1 MSENNYFSPVFV
13 NDINERLEKNFSDE
27 AVRKQNFN
35 TIQNIAE
42 NLNIGKKFK
51 VPQAELL
58 YLLCE
63 KNPLELYRIRQISEK
78 FKDIEHNLDGSE
90 DDKNLLCRVLS
101 NYFKEQMNIDPDG
114 LLVDKIAET
123 FPKVLDYARDDD
135 ITISVFYNTHHET
148 NVTFNK
154 REIIDKFYS
163 VDYGVLVANLGQVK
177 TPIFSKRN
185 LKEAEYEVKRL
196 DIMSQAIDSLT
207 PAKFMLFALHFDKYI
222 EKLPDIDDD
231 LAIGAIK
238 NVVPVIKNGKNKILN
253 SVGNIWGTDI
263 SDHGSSG
270 FVFRC
275 LTSRVTPYNI
285 TRLCRIAEQIPSSD
299 ENRFEQIRLDAI
311 AVNDAFPRLRSYI
324 HNQQPQQHKL
334 LKRMVL
340 YYDAVKGLNP
350 ELDVSYRTAKLQR
363 IVNYIE
369 ANSPDYNI
377 SADDLFNI
385 KKYDAQTRDSQSN
398 QTTNIEVLRRL
409 MNNTTP
415 RTLET
420 PQIND
425 PYTKHLLEELMDIEF
440 PFVRHDTYGLYLQKL
455 NNHLERKMKA
465 GSIGIQPKTINSI
478 LWSERRGFL
487 LLQDMDAGYQLHAFK
502 TPWFK
507 EILRFYELTNSSQ
520 DTPNSDLNKFLA
532 SIKDS
537 EMEEAYIKISHRISN
552 EIVALTQ
559 RQKKDAMEYSQ
570 YIGKLNISDSEKE
583 KQQKKIKRL
592 SGHKSRTQSFRLQS
606 GQCPVQLH
614 FAQAH
619 ALQGTGRLYEKT
631 AGKPHRHRHQRLSN
645 KEAAQIAETGK
656 ANVPHQRHIHYA
668 RKRA

>member
-35 TIQNIAE
+35 TIQNIAKI
-42 NLNIGKKFK
+42 LRIGKKFK

-520 DTPNSDLNKFLA
+520 GTPNSDLNKFLA

-583 KQQKKIKRL
+583 KQQKKIKDSLDIKVGRNL
-592 SGHKSRTQSFRLQS
+592 SGYSLANALFNCISPKRTPYKALADYMKRRQESRTGIVIRDYLIKKQ
-606 GQCPVQLH
+606 
-614 FAQAH
+614 
-619 ALQGTGRLYEKT
+619 
-631 AGKPHRHRHQRLSN
+631 HR
-645 KEAAQIAETGK
+645 
-656 ANVPHQRHIHYA
+656 
-668 RKRA
+668 

>member
-520 DTPNSDLNKFLA
+520 GTPNSDLNKFLA

-583 KQQKKIKRL
+583 KQQKKIKDSLDIKVGRNL
-592 SGHKSRTQSFRLQS
+592 SGYSLANALFNCISPKRTPYKALADYMKRRQESRTGIVIRDYLIKKQ
-606 GQCPVQLH
+606 
-614 FAQAH
+614 
-619 ALQGTGRLYEKT
+619 
-631 AGKPHRHRHQRLSN
+631 HR
-645 KEAAQIAETGK
+645 
-656 ANVPHQRHIHYA
+656 
-668 RKRA
+668 

>member
-1 MSENNYFSPVFV
+1 MSENNYLSPVFV

-27 AVRKQNFN
+27 EVRKQNFN
-35 TIQNIAE
+35 TIQNIAK

-78 FKDIEHNLDGSE
+78 FKDIEHNIDGSE

-101 NYFKEQMNIDPDG
+101 NYFKEQMNIDPNG

-231 LAIGAIK
+231 LAVGAIK

-275 LTSRVTPYNI
+275 LTSKVTPYNI

-334 LKRMVL
+334 LKRIVL

-377 SADDLFNI
+377 NADDLFNI

-570 YIGKLNISDSEKE
+570 YIGKLNISDGEKE
-583 KQQKKIKRL
+583 KQQKKIKDSLDIKVGRNL
-592 SGHKSRTQSFRLQS
+592 SGYSLANALFNCISPKRTPYKALADYMKRRQESRTGIVIRDYLIKKQ
-606 GQCPVQLH
+606 
-614 FAQAH
+614 
-619 ALQGTGRLYEKT
+619 
-631 AGKPHRHRHQRLSN
+631 HR
-645 KEAAQIAETGK
+645 
-656 ANVPHQRHIHYA
+656 
-668 RKRA
+668 

>member
-1 MSENNYFSPVFV
+1 MSENNYLSPVFV

-27 AVRKQNFN
+27 EVRKQNFN
-35 TIQNIAE
+35 TIQNIAK

-78 FKDIEHNLDGSE
+78 FKDIEHNIDGSE

-101 NYFKEQMNIDPDG
+101 NYFKEQMNIDPNG

-231 LAIGAIK
+231 LAVGAIK

-253 SVGNIWGTDI
+253 SVGNIWGTNI

-275 LTSRVTPYNI
+275 LTSKVTPYNI

-377 SADDLFNI
+377 NADDLFNI

-570 YIGKLNISDSEKE
+570 YIGKLNISDGEKE
-583 KQQKKIKRL
+583 KQQKKIKDSLDIKVGRNL
-592 SGHKSRTQSFRLQS
+592 SGYSLANALFNCISPKRTPYKALADYMKRRQESRTGIVIRDYLIKKQ
-606 GQCPVQLH
+606 
-614 FAQAH
+614 
-619 ALQGTGRLYEKT
+619 
-631 AGKPHRHRHQRLSN
+631 HR
-645 KEAAQIAETGK
+645 
-656 ANVPHQRHIHYA
+656 
-668 RKRA
+668 

>member
-583 KQQKKIKRL
+583 KQQKKL
-592 SGHKSRTQSFRLQS
+592 
-606 GQCPVQLH
+606 
-614 FAQAH
+614 
-619 ALQGTGRLYEKT
+619 KT
-631 AGKPHRHRHQRLSN
+631 LW
-645 KEAAQIAETGK
+645 T
-656 ANVPHQRHIHYA
+656 
-668 RKRA
+668 

>member
-1 MSENNYFSPVFV
+1 MSENNYLSPVFV

-27 AVRKQNFN
+27 EVRKQNFN
-35 TIQNIAE
+35 TIQNIAK

-78 FKDIEHNLDGSE
+78 FKDIEHNIDGSE

-101 NYFKEQMNIDPDG
+101 NYFKEQMNIDPNG

-231 LAIGAIK
+231 LAVGAIK

-275 LTSRVTPYNI
+275 LTSKVTPYNI

-377 SADDLFNI
+377 NADDLFNI

-570 YIGKLNISDSEKE
+570 YIGKLIISDGEKE
-583 KQQKKIKRL
+583 KQQKKIKDSLDIKVGRNL
-592 SGHKSRTQSFRLQS
+592 SGYSLANALFNCISPKRTPYKALADYMKRRQESRTGIVIRDYLIKKQ
-606 GQCPVQLH
+606 
-614 FAQAH
+614 
-619 ALQGTGRLYEKT
+619 
-631 AGKPHRHRHQRLSN
+631 HR
-645 KEAAQIAETGK
+645 
-656 ANVPHQRHIHYA
+656 
-668 RKRA
+668 

>member
-1 MSENNYFSPVFV
+1 MSENNYLSPVFV

-27 AVRKQNFN
+27 EVRKQNFN
-35 TIQNIAE
+35 TIQNIAK

-78 FKDIEHNLDGSE
+78 FKDIEHNIDGSE

-101 NYFKEQMNIDPDG
+101 NYFKEQMNIDPNG

-231 LAIGAIK
+231 LAVGAIK

-275 LTSRVTPYNI
+275 LTSKVTPYNI

-311 AVNDAFPRLRSYI
+311 AVSGAFPRLRSYI

-377 SADDLFNI
+377 NADDLFNI

-570 YIGKLNISDSEKE
+570 YIGKLNISDGEKE
-583 KQQKKIKRL
+583 KQQKKIKDSLDIKVGRNL
-592 SGHKSRTQSFRLQS
+592 SGYSLANALFNCISPKRTPYKALADYMKRRQESRTGIVIRDYLIKKQ
-606 GQCPVQLH
+606 
-614 FAQAH
+614 
-619 ALQGTGRLYEKT
+619 
-631 AGKPHRHRHQRLSN
+631 HR
-645 KEAAQIAETGK
+645 
-656 ANVPHQRHIHYA
+656 
-668 RKRA
+668 

>member
-398 QTTNIEVLRRL
+398 QTTNIEVLCRL

-583 KQQKKIKRL
+583 KQQKKIKDSLDIKVGRNL
-592 SGHKSRTQSFRLQS
+592 SGYSLANALFNCISPKRTPYKALADYMKRRQESRTGIVIRDYLIKKQ
-606 GQCPVQLH
+606 
-614 FAQAH
+614 
-619 ALQGTGRLYEKT
+619 
-631 AGKPHRHRHQRLSN
+631 HR
-645 KEAAQIAETGK
+645 
-656 ANVPHQRHIHYA
+656 
-668 RKRA
+668 

>member
-1 MSENNYFSPVFV
+1 MSENNYLSPVFV

-27 AVRKQNFN
+27 EVRKQNFN
-35 TIQNIAE
+35 TIQNIAK

-63 KNPLELYRIRQISEK
+63 KNPLKLYRIRQISEK

-114 LLVDKIAET
+114 LLVNKIAET

-231 LAIGAIK
+231 LAVGAIK

-334 LKRMVL
+334 LKRIVL

-377 SADDLFNI
+377 NADDLFNI

-570 YIGKLNISDSEKE
+570 YIGKLNISDGEKE
-583 KQQKKIKRL
+583 KQQKKIKDSLDIKVGRNL
-592 SGHKSRTQSFRLQS
+592 SGYSLANALFNCISPKRTPYKALADYMKRRQESRTGIVIRDYLIKKQ
-606 GQCPVQLH
+606 
-614 FAQAH
+614 
-619 ALQGTGRLYEKT
+619 
-631 AGKPHRHRHQRLSN
+631 HR
-645 KEAAQIAETGK
+645 
-656 ANVPHQRHIHYA
+656 
-668 RKRA
+668 

>member
-1 MSENNYFSPVFV
+1 MSENNYLSPVFV

-27 AVRKQNFN
+27 EVRKQNFN
-35 TIQNIAE
+35 TIQNIAK

-78 FKDIEHNLDGSE
+78 FKDIEHNIDGSE

-101 NYFKEQMNIDPDG
+101 NYFKEQMNIDPNG

-231 LAIGAIK
+231 LAVGAIK

-275 LTSRVTPYNI
+275 LTSKVTPYNI

-377 SADDLFNI
+377 NADDLFNI

-502 TPWFK
+502 TPWVK

-570 YIGKLNISDSEKE
+570 YIGKLNISDGEKE
-583 KQQKKIKRL
+583 KQQKKIKDSLDIKVGRNL
-592 SGHKSRTQSFRLQS
+592 SGYSLANALFNCISPKRTPYKALADYMKRRQESRTGIVIRDYLIKKQ
-606 GQCPVQLH
+606 
-614 FAQAH
+614 
-619 ALQGTGRLYEKT
+619 
-631 AGKPHRHRHQRLSN
+631 HR
-645 KEAAQIAETGK
+645 
-656 ANVPHQRHIHYA
+656 
-668 RKRA
+668 

>member
-1 MSENNYFSPVFV
+1 
-13 NDINERLEKNFSDE
+13 
-27 AVRKQNFN
+27 
-35 TIQNIAE
+35 
-42 NLNIGKKFK
+42 
-51 VPQAELL
+51 
-58 YLLCE
+58 
-63 KNPLELYRIRQISEK
+63 
-78 FKDIEHNLDGSE
+78 
-90 DDKNLLCRVLS
+90 
-101 NYFKEQMNIDPDG
+101 MNIDPDG

-583 KQQKKIKRL
+583 KQQKKIKDSLDIKVGRNL
-592 SGHKSRTQSFRLQS
+592 SGYSLANALFNCISPKRTPYKALADYMKRRQESRTGIVIRDYLIKKQ
-606 GQCPVQLH
+606 
-614 FAQAH
+614 
-619 ALQGTGRLYEKT
+619 
-631 AGKPHRHRHQRLSN
+631 HR
-645 KEAAQIAETGK
+645 
-656 ANVPHQRHIHYA
+656 
-668 RKRA
+668 

>member
-1 MSENNYFSPVFV
+1 MSENNYLSPVFV

-27 AVRKQNFN
+27 EVRKQNFN
-35 TIQNIAE
+35 TIQNIAK

-101 NYFKEQMNIDPDG
+101 NYFKEQMNIDPNG

-377 SADDLFNI
+377 NADDLFNI

-583 KQQKKIKRL
+583 KQQKKIKDSLDIKVGRNL
-592 SGHKSRTQSFRLQS
+592 SGYSLANALFNCISPKRTPYKALADYMKRRQESRTGIVIRDYLIKKQ
-606 GQCPVQLH
+606 
-614 FAQAH
+614 
-619 ALQGTGRLYEKT
+619 
-631 AGKPHRHRHQRLSN
+631 HR
-645 KEAAQIAETGK
+645 
-656 ANVPHQRHIHYA
+656 
-668 RKRA
+668 

>member
-270 FVFRC
+270 FVIRC
-275 LTSRVTPYNI
+275 LTSGGTTYNI
-285 TRLCRIAEQIPSSD
+285 TRLCRSAEQIPSSD

-583 KQQKKIKRL
+583 
-592 SGHKSRTQSFRLQS
+592 
-606 GQCPVQLH
+606 
-614 FAQAH
+614 
-619 ALQGTGRLYEKT
+619 
-631 AGKPHRHRHQRLSN
+631 
-645 KEAAQIAETGK
+645 
-656 ANVPHQRHIHYA
+656 
-668 RKRA
+668 

>member
-1 MSENNYFSPVFV
+1 MSENNYLSPVFV

-27 AVRKQNFN
+27 EVRKQNFN
-35 TIQNIAE
+35 TIQNIAK

-114 LLVDKIAET
+114 LLVNKITET

-177 TPIFSKRN
+177 TPIFSRRN

-231 LAIGAIK
+231 LAVGAIK

-377 SADDLFNI
+377 NADDLFNI

-440 PFVRHDTYGLYLQKL
+440 PFVRHDTYGLYLQKF

-570 YIGKLNISDSEKE
+570 YIGKLNISDGEKE
-583 KQQKKIKRL
+583 KQQKKIKDSLDIKVGRNL
-592 SGHKSRTQSFRLQS
+592 SGYSLANALFNCISPKRTPYKALADYMKRRQESRTGIVIRDYLIKKQ
-606 GQCPVQLH
+606 
-614 FAQAH
+614 
-619 ALQGTGRLYEKT
+619 
-631 AGKPHRHRHQRLSN
+631 HR
-645 KEAAQIAETGK
+645 
-656 ANVPHQRHIHYA
+656 
-668 RKRA
+668 

>member
-238 NVVPVIKNGKNKILN
+238 NVDPVIKNGKNKILN

-583 KQQKKIKRL
+583 KQQKKIKDSLDIKVGRNL
-592 SGHKSRTQSFRLQS
+592 SGYSLANALFNCISPKRTPYKALADYMKRRQESRTGIVIRDYLIKKQ
-606 GQCPVQLH
+606 
-614 FAQAH
+614 
-619 ALQGTGRLYEKT
+619 
-631 AGKPHRHRHQRLSN
+631 HR
-645 KEAAQIAETGK
+645 
-656 ANVPHQRHIHYA
+656 
-668 RKRA
+668 

>member
-78 FKDIEHNLDGSE
+78 FKDIEHNLDSSE

-135 ITISVFYNTHHET
+135 ITISIFYNTHHET

-583 KQQKKIKRL
+583 KQQKKIKDSLDIKVGRNL
-592 SGHKSRTQSFRLQS
+592 SGYSLANALFNCISPKRTPYKALADYMKRRQESRTGIVIRDYLIKKQ
-606 GQCPVQLH
+606 
-614 FAQAH
+614 
-619 ALQGTGRLYEKT
+619 
-631 AGKPHRHRHQRLSN
+631 HR
-645 KEAAQIAETGK
+645 
-656 ANVPHQRHIHYA
+656 
-668 RKRA
+668 

>member
-1 MSENNYFSPVFV
+1 MSENNYLSPVFV

-27 AVRKQNFN
+27 EVRKQNFN
-35 TIQNIAE
+35 TIQNIAK

-114 LLVDKIAET
+114 LLVNKITET

-177 TPIFSKRN
+177 TPIFSRRN

-231 LAIGAIK
+231 LAVGAIK

-350 ELDVSYRTAKLQR
+350 ELDVSYRTSKLQR

-377 SADDLFNI
+377 NADDLFNI

-570 YIGKLNISDSEKE
+570 YIGKLNISDGEKE
-583 KQQKKIKRL
+583 KQQKKIKDSLDIKVGRNL
-592 SGHKSRTQSFRLQS
+592 SGYSLANALFNCISPKRTPYKALADYMKRRQESRTGIVIRDYLIKKQ
-606 GQCPVQLH
+606 
-614 FAQAH
+614 
-619 ALQGTGRLYEKT
+619 
-631 AGKPHRHRHQRLSN
+631 HR
-645 KEAAQIAETGK
+645 
-656 ANVPHQRHIHYA
+656 
-668 RKRA
+668 

>member
-1 MSENNYFSPVFV
+1 MSENNYLSPVFV

-27 AVRKQNFN
+27 EVRKQNFN
-35 TIQNIAE
+35 TIQNIAK

-114 LLVDKIAET
+114 LLVNKITET
-123 FPKVLDYARDDD
+123 FPKVLDYARNDD

-231 LAIGAIK
+231 LAVGAIK

-377 SADDLFNI
+377 NADDLFNI

-559 RQKKDAMEYSQ
+559 RQKKMPW
-570 YIGKLNISDSEKE
+570 NIRSIS
-583 KQQKKIKRL
+583 
-592 SGHKSRTQSFRLQS
+592 
-606 GQCPVQLH
+606 
-614 FAQAH
+614 
-619 ALQGTGRLYEKT
+619 
-631 AGKPHRHRHQRLSN
+631 
-645 KEAAQIAETGK
+645 
-656 ANVPHQRHIHYA
+656 AN
-668 RKRA
+668 

>member
-1 MSENNYFSPVFV
+1 MSENNYLSPVFV

-231 LAIGAIK
+231 LAVGAIK

-275 LTSRVTPYNI
+275 LTSKVTPYNI

-377 SADDLFNI
+377 NADDLFNI

-570 YIGKLNISDSEKE
+570 YIGKLNISDGEKE
-583 KQQKKIKRL
+583 KQQKKIKDSLDIKVGRNL
-592 SGHKSRTQSFRLQS
+592 SGYSLANALFNCISPKRTPYKALADYMKRRQESRTGIVIRDYLIKKQ
-606 GQCPVQLH
+606 
-614 FAQAH
+614 
-619 ALQGTGRLYEKT
+619 
-631 AGKPHRHRHQRLSN
+631 HR
-645 KEAAQIAETGK
+645 
-656 ANVPHQRHIHYA
+656 
-668 RKRA
+668 

>member
-1 MSENNYFSPVFV
+1 MSENNYLSPVFV

-27 AVRKQNFN
+27 EVRKQNFN
-35 TIQNIAE
+35 TIQNIAK

-101 NYFKEQMNIDPDG
+101 NYFKEQMNIDPNG

-231 LAIGAIK
+231 LAVGAIK

-377 SADDLFNI
+377 NADDLFNI

-570 YIGKLNISDSEKE
+570 YIGKLNISDGEKE
-583 KQQKKIKRL
+583 KQQKKIKDSLDIKVGRNL
-592 SGHKSRTQSFRLQS
+592 SGYSLANALFNCISPKRTPYKALADYMKRRQESRTGIVIRDYLIKKQ
-606 GQCPVQLH
+606 
-614 FAQAH
+614 
-619 ALQGTGRLYEKT
+619 
-631 AGKPHRHRHQRLSN
+631 HR
-645 KEAAQIAETGK
+645 
-656 ANVPHQRHIHYA
+656 
-668 RKRA
+668 

>member
-51 VPQAELL
+51 VPQADLL

-583 KQQKKIKRL
+583 KQQKKIKDSLDIKVGRNL
-592 SGHKSRTQSFRLQS
+592 SGYSLANALFNCISPKRTPYKALADYMKRRQESRTGIVIRDYLIKKQ
-606 GQCPVQLH
+606 
-614 FAQAH
+614 
-619 ALQGTGRLYEKT
+619 
-631 AGKPHRHRHQRLSN
+631 HR
-645 KEAAQIAETGK
+645 
-656 ANVPHQRHIHYA
+656 
-668 RKRA
+668 

>member
-440 PFVRHDTYGLYLQKL
+440 PFVRHDTYGLYLQRL

-583 KQQKKIKRL
+583 KQQKKIKDSLDIKVGRNL
-592 SGHKSRTQSFRLQS
+592 SGYSLANALFNCISPKRTPYKALADYMKRRQESRTGIVIRDYLIKKQ
-606 GQCPVQLH
+606 
-614 FAQAH
+614 
-619 ALQGTGRLYEKT
+619 
-631 AGKPHRHRHQRLSN
+631 HR
-645 KEAAQIAETGK
+645 
-656 ANVPHQRHIHYA
+656 
-668 RKRA
+668 

>member
-1 MSENNYFSPVFV
+1 MSENNYLSPVFV

-27 AVRKQNFN
+27 EVRKQNFN
-35 TIQNIAE
+35 TIQNIAK

-78 FKDIEHNLDGSE
+78 FKDIEHNIDGSE
-90 DDKNLLCRVLS
+90 GDKNLLCRVLS
-101 NYFKEQMNIDPDG
+101 NYFKEQMNIDPNG

-231 LAIGAIK
+231 LAVGAIK

-377 SADDLFNI
+377 NADDLFNI

-570 YIGKLNISDSEKE
+570 YIGKLNISDGEKE
-583 KQQKKIKRL
+583 KQQKKIKDSLDIKVGRNL
-592 SGHKSRTQSFRLQS
+592 SGYSLANALFNCISPKRTPYKALADYMKRRQESRTGIVIRDYLIKKQ
-606 GQCPVQLH
+606 
-614 FAQAH
+614 
-619 ALQGTGRLYEKT
+619 
-631 AGKPHRHRHQRLSN
+631 HR
-645 KEAAQIAETGK
+645 
-656 ANVPHQRHIHYA
+656 
-668 RKRA
+668 

>member
-231 LAIGAIK
+231 LAVGAIK

-275 LTSRVTPYNI
+275 LTSKVTPYNI

-583 KQQKKIKRL
+583 KQQKKIKDSLDIKVGRNL
-592 SGHKSRTQSFRLQS
+592 SGYSLANALFNCISPKRTPYKALADYMKRRQESRTGIVIRDYLIKKQ
-606 GQCPVQLH
+606 
-614 FAQAH
+614 
-619 ALQGTGRLYEKT
+619 
-631 AGKPHRHRHQRLSN
+631 HR
-645 KEAAQIAETGK
+645 
-656 ANVPHQRHIHYA
+656 
-668 RKRA
+668 

>member
-324 HNQQPQQHKL
+324 HNHQPQQHKL

-583 KQQKKIKRL
+583 KQQKKIKDSLDIKVGRNL
-592 SGHKSRTQSFRLQS
+592 SGYSLANALFNCISPKRTPYKALADYMKRRQESRTGIVIRDYLIKKQ
-606 GQCPVQLH
+606 
-614 FAQAH
+614 
-619 ALQGTGRLYEKT
+619 
-631 AGKPHRHRHQRLSN
+631 HR
-645 KEAAQIAETGK
+645 
-656 ANVPHQRHIHYA
+656 
-668 RKRA
+668 

>member
-1 MSENNYFSPVFV
+1 M
-13 NDINERLEKNFSDE
+13 
-27 AVRKQNFN
+27 
-35 TIQNIAE
+35 
-42 NLNIGKKFK
+42 
-51 VPQAELL
+51 
-58 YLLCE
+58 
-63 KNPLELYRIRQISEK
+63 YRIRQISEK

-114 LLVDKIAET
+114 LLVNKITET
-123 FPKVLDYARDDD
+123 FPKVLDYARNDD

-231 LAIGAIK
+231 LAVGAIK

-377 SADDLFNI
+377 NADDLFNI

-570 YIGKLNISDSEKE
+570 YIGKLNISDGEKE
-583 KQQKKIKRL
+583 KQQKKIKDSLDIKVGRNL
-592 SGHKSRTQSFRLQS
+592 SGYSLANALFNCISPKRTPYKALADYMKRRQESRTGIVIRDYLIKKQ
-606 GQCPVQLH
+606 
-614 FAQAH
+614 
-619 ALQGTGRLYEKT
+619 
-631 AGKPHRHRHQRLSN
+631 HR
-645 KEAAQIAETGK
+645 
-656 ANVPHQRHIHYA
+656 
-668 RKRA
+668 

>member
-1 MSENNYFSPVFV
+1 MSENNYLSPVFV

-27 AVRKQNFN
+27 EVRKQNFN
-35 TIQNIAE
+35 TIQNIAK

-78 FKDIEHNLDGSE
+78 FKDIEHNIDGSE

-101 NYFKEQMNIDPDG
+101 NYFKEQMNIDPNG

-231 LAIGAIK
+231 LAVGAIK

-377 SADDLFNI
+377 NADDLFNI

-425 PYTKHLLEELMDIEF
+425 PYTRHLLEELMDIEF

-570 YIGKLNISDSEKE
+570 YIGKLNISDGEKE
-583 KQQKKIKRL
+583 KQQKKIKDSLDIKVGRNL
-592 SGHKSRTQSFRLQS
+592 SGYSLANALFNCISPKRTPYKALADYMKRRQESRTGIVIRDYLIKKQ
-606 GQCPVQLH
+606 
-614 FAQAH
+614 
-619 ALQGTGRLYEKT
+619 
-631 AGKPHRHRHQRLSN
+631 HR
-645 KEAAQIAETGK
+645 
-656 ANVPHQRHIHYA
+656 
-668 RKRA
+668 

>member
-1 MSENNYFSPVFV
+1 MSENNYLSPVFV

-27 AVRKQNFN
+27 EVRKQNFN
-35 TIQNIAE
+35 TIQNIAK

-78 FKDIEHNLDGSE
+78 FKDIEHNIDGSE

-114 LLVDKIAET
+114 LLVNKITET

-231 LAIGAIK
+231 LAVGAIK

-377 SADDLFNI
+377 NADDLFNI

-583 KQQKKIKRL
+583 KQQKKIKDSLDIKVGRNL
-592 SGHKSRTQSFRLQS
+592 SGYSLANALFNCISPKRTPYKALADYMKRRQESRTGIVIRDYLIKKQ
-606 GQCPVQLH
+606 
-614 FAQAH
+614 
-619 ALQGTGRLYEKT
+619 
-631 AGKPHRHRHQRLSN
+631 HR
-645 KEAAQIAETGK
+645 
-656 ANVPHQRHIHYA
+656 
-668 RKRA
+668 

>member
-1 MSENNYFSPVFV
+1 MSENNYLSPVFV

-27 AVRKQNFN
+27 EVRKQNFN
-35 TIQNIAE
+35 TIQNIAK

-63 KNPLELYRIRQISEK
+63 KNPLKLYRIRQISEK

-114 LLVDKIAET
+114 LLVNKIAET

-231 LAIGAIK
+231 LAVGAIK

-377 SADDLFNI
+377 NADDLFNI

-398 QTTNIEVLRRL
+398 QTTNIAVLRRL

-570 YIGKLNISDSEKE
+570 YIGKLNISDGEKE
-583 KQQKKIKRL
+583 KQQKKIKDSLDIKVGRNL
-592 SGHKSRTQSFRLQS
+592 SGYSLANALFNCISPKRTPYKALADYMKRRQESRTGIVIRDYLIKKQ
-606 GQCPVQLH
+606 
-614 FAQAH
+614 
-619 ALQGTGRLYEKT
+619 
-631 AGKPHRHRHQRLSN
+631 HR
-645 KEAAQIAETGK
+645 
-656 ANVPHQRHIHYA
+656 
-668 RKRA
+668 

>member
-1 MSENNYFSPVFV
+1 MSENNYLSPVFV

-27 AVRKQNFN
+27 EVRKQNFN
-35 TIQNIAE
+35 TIQNIAK

-114 LLVDKIAET
+114 LLVNKITET

-231 LAIGAIK
+231 LAVGAIK

-377 SADDLFNI
+377 NADDLFNI

-570 YIGKLNISDSEKE
+570 YIGKLNISDGEKE
-583 KQQKKIKRL
+583 KQQKKIKDSLDIKVGRNL
-592 SGHKSRTQSFRLQS
+592 SGYSLANALFNCISPKRTPYKALADYMKRRQESRTGIVIRDYLIKKQ
-606 GQCPVQLH
+606 
-614 FAQAH
+614 
-619 ALQGTGRLYEKT
+619 
-631 AGKPHRHRHQRLSN
+631 HR
-645 KEAAQIAETGK
+645 
-656 ANVPHQRHIHYA
+656 
-668 RKRA
+668 

>member
-1 MSENNYFSPVFV
+1 MSENNYLSPVFV

-27 AVRKQNFN
+27 EVRKQNFN
-35 TIQNIAE
+35 TIQNIAK

-78 FKDIEHNLDGSE
+78 FKDIEHNIDGSE
-90 DDKNLLCRVLS
+90 VDKNLLCRVLS
-101 NYFKEQMNIDPDG
+101 NYFKEQMNIDPNG

-231 LAIGAIK
+231 LAVGAIK

-275 LTSRVTPYNI
+275 LTSKVTPYNI

-583 KQQKKIKRL
+583 KQQKKIKDSLDIKVGRNL
-592 SGHKSRTQSFRLQS
+592 SGYSLANALFNCISPKRTPYKALADYMKRRQESRTGIVIRDYLIKKQ
-606 GQCPVQLH
+606 
-614 FAQAH
+614 
-619 ALQGTGRLYEKT
+619 
-631 AGKPHRHRHQRLSN
+631 HR
-645 KEAAQIAETGK
+645 
-656 ANVPHQRHIHYA
+656 
-668 RKRA
+668 

>member
-1 MSENNYFSPVFV
+1 MSENNYLSPVFV

-27 AVRKQNFN
+27 EVRKQNFN
-35 TIQNIAE
+35 TIQNIAK

-114 LLVDKIAET
+114 LLVNKITET
-123 FPKVLDYARDDD
+123 FPKVLDYARNDD

-231 LAIGAIK
+231 LAVGAIK

-377 SADDLFNI
+377 NADDLFNI

-583 KQQKKIKRL
+583 KQQKKIKDSLDIKVGRNL
-592 SGHKSRTQSFRLQS
+592 SGYSLANALFNCISPKRTPYKALADYMKRRQESRTGIVIRDYLIKKQ
-606 GQCPVQLH
+606 
-614 FAQAH
+614 
-619 ALQGTGRLYEKT
+619 
-631 AGKPHRHRHQRLSN
+631 HR
-645 KEAAQIAETGK
+645 
-656 ANVPHQRHIHYA
+656 
-668 RKRA
+668 

>member
-1 MSENNYFSPVFV
+1 MSENNYLSPVFV

-27 AVRKQNFN
+27 EVRKQNFN
-35 TIQNIAE
+35 TIQNIAK

-63 KNPLELYRIRQISEK
+63 KNPLKLYRIRQISEK

-114 LLVDKIAET
+114 LLVNKIAET

-231 LAIGAIK
+231 LAVGAIK

-377 SADDLFNI
+377 NADDLFNI

-583 KQQKKIKRL
+583 KQQKKIKDSLDIKVGRNL
-592 SGHKSRTQSFRLQS
+592 SGYSLANALFNCISPKRTPYKALSDYMKRRQESRTGIVIRDYLIKKQ
-606 GQCPVQLH
+606 
-614 FAQAH
+614 
-619 ALQGTGRLYEKT
+619 
-631 AGKPHRHRHQRLSN
+631 HR
-645 KEAAQIAETGK
+645 
-656 ANVPHQRHIHYA
+656 
-668 RKRA
+668 

>member
-1 MSENNYFSPVFV
+1 MSENNYLSPVFV

-27 AVRKQNFN
+27 EVRKQNFN
-35 TIQNIAE
+35 TIQNIAK

-177 TPIFSKRN
+177 TPIFSRRN

-231 LAIGAIK
+231 LAVGAIK

-583 KQQKKIKRL
+583 KQQKKIKDSLDIKVGRNL
-592 SGHKSRTQSFRLQS
+592 SGYSLANALFNCISPKRTPYKALADYMKRRQESRTGIVIRDYLIKKQ
-606 GQCPVQLH
+606 
-614 FAQAH
+614 
-619 ALQGTGRLYEKT
+619 
-631 AGKPHRHRHQRLSN
+631 HR
-645 KEAAQIAETGK
+645 
-656 ANVPHQRHIHYA
+656 
-668 RKRA
+668 

>member
-1 MSENNYFSPVFV
+1 MSENNYLSPVFV

-27 AVRKQNFN
+27 EVRKQNFN
-35 TIQNIAE
+35 TIQNIAK

-78 FKDIEHNLDGSE
+78 FKDIEHNIDGSE

-101 NYFKEQMNIDPDG
+101 NYFKEQMNIDPNG

-583 KQQKKIKRL
+583 KQQKKIKDSLDIKVGRNL
-592 SGHKSRTQSFRLQS
+592 SGYSLANALFNCISPKRTPYKALADYMKRRQESRTGIVIRDYLIKKQ
-606 GQCPVQLH
+606 
-614 FAQAH
+614 
-619 ALQGTGRLYEKT
+619 
-631 AGKPHRHRHQRLSN
+631 HR
-645 KEAAQIAETGK
+645 
-656 ANVPHQRHIHYA
+656 
-668 RKRA
+668 

>member
-222 EKLPDIDDD
+222 EKLPDIGDD

-583 KQQKKIKRL
+583 KQQKKIKDSLDIKVGRNL
-592 SGHKSRTQSFRLQS
+592 SGYSLANALFNCISPKRTPYKALADYMKRRQESRTGIVIRDYLIKKQ
-606 GQCPVQLH
+606 
-614 FAQAH
+614 
-619 ALQGTGRLYEKT
+619 
-631 AGKPHRHRHQRLSN
+631 HR
-645 KEAAQIAETGK
+645 
-656 ANVPHQRHIHYA
+656 
-668 RKRA
+668 

>member
-1 MSENNYFSPVFV
+1 MSENNYLSPVFV

-27 AVRKQNFN
+27 EVRKQNFN
-35 TIQNIAE
+35 TIQNIAK

-78 FKDIEHNLDGSE
+78 FKDIEHNIDGSE

-101 NYFKEQMNIDPDG
+101 NYFKEQMNIDPNG

-163 VDYGVLVANLGQVK
+163 IDYGVLVANLGQVK

-231 LAIGAIK
+231 LAVGAIK

-275 LTSRVTPYNI
+275 LTSKVTPYNI

-377 SADDLFNI
+377 NADDLFNI

-570 YIGKLNISDSEKE
+570 YIGKLNISDGEKE
-583 KQQKKIKRL
+583 KQQKKIKDSLDIKVGRNL
-592 SGHKSRTQSFRLQS
+592 SGYSLANALFNCISPKRTPYKALADYMKRRQESRTGIVIRDYLIKKQ
-606 GQCPVQLH
+606 
-614 FAQAH
+614 
-619 ALQGTGRLYEKT
+619 
-631 AGKPHRHRHQRLSN
+631 HR
-645 KEAAQIAETGK
+645 
-656 ANVPHQRHIHYA
+656 
-668 RKRA
+668 